1 MPKGWVELSLEDITS
16 YIIGGDWGID
26 ALEDGFEKIYVI
38 RGTDYK
44 TWDSIRAKNSAVRY
58 VKTSSVEKRELRE
71 GDMVLEVSGGGPD
84 QPVGRVIIIDK
95 RALESTDG
103 KLGFSNFFR
112 LIRVAK
118 PLNPFFI
125 KYYLDYAYSIGEF
138 NEMQSHTTN
147 LRNLRVNEFLSKTLI
162 PIPPLPEQQRIVAKL
177 DELMAKI
184 DRSRARLERIPQ
196 ILKRFRQSVLSAA
209 VSGKLTEEWRE
220 RNINRNFDYLLKEL
234 TDAKKV
240 RYDTNSW
247 LTTTVSNAFESFGGG
262 TPSRSDKKYWNGNI
276 SWVSSGDVKSDHIS
290 KGSETITKLGLENS
304 SAKICPVDSVIVVV
318 RSGILQHTLPVAIVK
333 TPVAINQDIKCF
345 AAKDKGLNKWLF
357 LVLKGRA
364 QEILSFNREGTT
376 VQSVKMDTL
385 KNLEI
390 SIPSFEEQIEIFK
403 KVDLLFKVSDK
414 IQAHYYSGKAQL
426 DKLPQ
431 SILAKAFRGE
441 LVPQDEKDEPAS
453 VLLSRIAAT
462 AAQSKPNKKSK
473 TYKLKTDLNL
483 AAEP

>member
-1 MPKGWVELSLEDITS
+1 MPKGWKALSLEDITS

-26 ALEDGFEKIYVI
+26 VKEDGFEKVHVI

-44 TWDSIRAKNSAVRY
+44 AWDSIRAENSAVRY
-58 VKTSSVEKRELRE
+58 VKASSVEKRELKE

-84 QPVGRVIIIDK
+84 QPVGRVIIIDI
-95 RALESTDG
+95 RALESIDG

-112 LIRVAK
+112 LIRIAK

-209 VSGKLTEEWRE
+209 VTGKLTEEWRDNGIEIE
-220 RNINRNFDYLLKEL
+220 RTLLGKLLDDLKYGTSQKSEKKEKGTPILRIPNIGDGVIVQDDLKYSELTKNEYERLKLVPGDILLIRSNGSVSLVGKAAIVSEQESGFAYAGYLIRLRCNKEKILPEFLNLALASFDLRLQIELPARSTSGVNNINSEE
-234 TDAKKV
+234 V
-240 RYDTNSW
+240 RA
-247 LTTTVSNAFESFGGG
+247 LIVP
-262 TPSRSDKKYWNGNI
+262 TPSIEEQKEI
-276 SWVSSGDVKSDHIS
+276 
-290 KGSETITKLGLENS
+290 
-304 SAKICPVDSVIVVV
+304 V
-318 RSGILQHTLPVAIVK
+318 RSVENLFGIA
-333 TPVAINQDIKCF
+333 
-345 AAKDKGLNKWLF
+345 NK
-357 LVLKGRA
+357 
-364 QEILSFNREGTT
+364 
-376 VQSVKMDTL
+376 
-385 KNLEI
+385 
-390 SIPSFEEQIEIFK
+390 IESRYNK
-403 KVDLLFKVSDK
+403 
-414 IQAHYYSGKAQL
+414 AKAQL

-431 SILAKAFRGE
+431 SLLAKAFRGE
-441 LVPQDEKDEPAS
+441 LVPQDENDEPAS
-453 VLLSRIAAT
+453 TLLGRIRRERGND
-462 AAQSKPNKKSK
+462 KKIKKSTK
-473 TYKLKTDLNL
+473 DEKQFSI